1 MNKLQV
7 DLDEVG
13 RIHLSRAGY
22 CNGIYTLETTEA
34 LRAFFQAEREEQ
46 LGWWRDPENPNTV
59 VYPRP
64 DHDDHDG
71 RCILLLNETTGD
83 TGYEWERLATSGP
96 GLRYFAAH
104 PQPEPKPWEEAEHEE
119 IWVITANGDTG
130 PALATT
136 SHRRGTGLAFQTAN
150 GTLLDAAEI
159 TAGRRIWPEP
169 RIGGAE

>member
-7 DLDEVG
+7 GLDEVG

-34 LRAFFQAEREEQ
+34 LRAFFQAERDIE
-46 LGWWRDPENPNTV
+46 LGRWRDTENPDMV
-59 VYPRP
+59 AYRMPE
-64 DHDDHDG
+64 DDDGCG
-71 RCILLLNETTGD
+71 RCILLLDENTGD
-83 TGYEWERLATSGP
+83 NHWEWERIATSGP

-104 PQPEPKPWEEAEHEE
+104 PEPEPRPWEEAKPGEV
-119 IWVITANGDTG
+119 WVLTRWGTAETFLVTGSEFITAD
-130 PALATT
+130 LAVIVD
-136 SHRRGTGLAFQTAN
+136 
-150 GTLLDAAEI
+150 LDDDSI